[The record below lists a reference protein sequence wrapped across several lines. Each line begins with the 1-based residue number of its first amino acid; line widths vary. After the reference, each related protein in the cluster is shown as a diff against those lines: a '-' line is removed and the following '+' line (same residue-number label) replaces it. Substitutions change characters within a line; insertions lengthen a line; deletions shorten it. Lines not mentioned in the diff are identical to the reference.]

1 MQISIKT
8 IRDLEVIEKELNNIS
23 AGVFLFFTRNE
34 FEQFASSFVYHD
46 KNIYLF
52 VNDSDVLKNI
62 IFETKA
68 RFIAIKESSV
78 DKKHEEKSG
87 NIYSLIS
94 ISVNGILKEVDEK
107 KIKNTI
113 KQSFIQK
120 YSGKLIES
128 GTKSKSFKKLVF
140 IDSEELIATE
150 ETGV

>member
-1 MQISIKT
+1 MQISVKT
-8 IRDLEVIEKELNNIS
+8 IRSLEVIEKELNNLS
-23 AGVFLFFTRNE
+23 SGVFLLSTGDE

-52 VNDSDVLKNI
+52 IHDSDLIKNLV
-62 IFETKA
+62 FETKA
-68 RFIAIKESSV
+68 RFIAIKESGV
-78 DKKHEEKSG
+78 DKKLDEKSG
-87 NIYSLIS
+87 NIYSLVS

-107 KIKNTI
+107 KVKNII

-128 GTKSKSFKKLVF
+128 GAKSKSFKKLVF
-140 IDSEELIATE
+140 IDSEELMATE